1 MFWMVVQTK
10 FLTRLLASWCIALT
24 MLGSVVAAE
33 QPLELE
39 HGLSASATIVP
50 AVEISDT
57 AVQLLAQRLTQ
68 ANSKFK
74 ALSSLSVQQTRS
86 GSQVS
91 CYDDLITQRSYG
103 ERFSLLLMGT
113 ELRL

>member
-1 MFWMVVQTK
+1 
-10 FLTRLLASWCIALT
+10 

-91 CYDDLITQRSYG
+91 CYDESREPNHLMESDSRSYLWAPS
-103 ERFSLLLMGT
+103 FACKAKLSI
-113 ELRL
+113 LRNDSTQHCHKCST